1 MTVNGLFTHRI
12 ASENTSS

>member
-1 MTVNGLFTHRI
+1 MTVNDLSTHRI